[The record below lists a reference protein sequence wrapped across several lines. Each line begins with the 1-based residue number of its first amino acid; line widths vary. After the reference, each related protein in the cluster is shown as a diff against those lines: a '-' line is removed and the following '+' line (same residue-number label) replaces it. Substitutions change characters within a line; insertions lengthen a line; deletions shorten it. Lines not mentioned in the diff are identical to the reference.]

1 MPPSIPPQELLQ
13 GLGKN
18 ILRALRFWLHYTL
31 VVLAWL
37 VVVPLTACKFGLAHI
52 KDKLFLKVTI

>member
-18 ILRALRFWLHYTL
+18 IFRALRFWLHYTL

-37 VVVPLTACKFGLAHI
+37 GVVPLTACKYFCFDSSRVSI
-52 KDKLFLKVTI
+52 SVF